1 MMKEI
6 LALTCTTAVQQFP
19 TLRAKKHPF
28 ILQDGCSKGRNK
40 IYVKPDSVVAGAK
53 EIILKVLWKL
63 VGIYVSVDDER
74 NLRRASLALSSKGS
88 DLGEVP
94 SDATGEEIVLHVC
107 MQVGSQLGIK
117 VDTMCDLMDGR
128 LLAGAWRLYNINAP
142 DIRLYPGESLFMKV
156 ANAADSD
163 LDIPLGLHHS
173 IGLFAVLYLSRLFN
187 IHELHVAASRI
198 QKAYRS
204 YRFFK
209 ALRRI
214 LESSAESQNTTK
226 PLMATYVVEAPVKPL
241 DVSRRRSQS
250 VEVENGSELENAL
263 SKAREKIE
271 GHEVTGERHE
281 QEAKPSMPTAQ
292 VVKLQAIIRGFLARN
307 RYLAMLKEKKALR
320 DHAATVI
327 QRFIRSF
334 LARRCLARMR
344 FRRVVERENAVG
356 VRTSDHVLKCDDA
369 LELPASD
376 DIFAGEDAPAAPSS
390 NGVFECEETPA
401 APASDDV
408 FFESEYVRQPAPS
421 TSTYLP
427 GEKPINLDRVL
438 KLDRDLNRN
447 EQLQKMCSNILEAC
461 ERKLSEEDETASD
474 ATNHEV
480 QVQEKPPVNELKKK
494 KEVRIFTLEERTAAA
509 VKIQAWYR
517 GVRERQRLQKHLE
530 DRREFMEAYRGNVA
544 NEEPSDVVDN
554 VALSSRPV
562 HSKIHDAVD
571 MLFDPKMYVSKV
583 GAFILN
589 RLSALSPHLCAYLVV
604 DAQGLSAILD
614 IFEQKTTGRGPA
626 TAEILSILQE
636 VFLRIVQCT
645 HPAVVAEVEANLG
658 DCVKI
663 ALHIFHAFYTNPV
676 IVDGFGRA
684 ILALHRRPNAKK
696 FFTKSKFYLSY
707 ATRRFNR
714 LPQTDPRKTVLLEMK
729 REMLSS

>member
-1 MMKEI
+1 MRS
-6 LALTCTTAVQQFP
+6 P
-19 TLRAKKHPF
+19 TSHRNCIARAHHHLNDPPCQSSRKRPGSYRK
-28 ILQDGCSKGRNK
+28 R
-40 IYVKPDSVVAGAK
+40 YVKPDSVVAGAK

-327 QRFIRSF
+327 Q
-334 LARRCLARMR
+334 
-344 FRRVVERENAVG
+344 
-356 VRTSDHVLKCDDA
+356 
-369 LELPASD
+369 
-376 DIFAGEDAPAAPSS
+376 
-390 NGVFECEETPA
+390 
-401 APASDDV
+401 
-408 FFESEYVRQPAPS
+408 
-421 TSTYLP
+421 LP

>member
-327 QRFIRSF
+327 Q
-334 LARRCLARMR
+334 
-344 FRRVVERENAVG
+344 
-356 VRTSDHVLKCDDA
+356 
-369 LELPASD
+369 
-376 DIFAGEDAPAAPSS
+376 
-390 NGVFECEETPA
+390 
-401 APASDDV
+401 
-408 FFESEYVRQPAPS
+408 
-421 TSTYLP
+421 LP

>member
-1 MMKEI
+1 MLSGWCRSIQSIDDVFAELSREVLSGTGMSLNK
-6 LALTCTTAVQQFP
+6 AFAKMGFKPTYKQGFADDYNYSVKTFADLT
-19 TLRAKKHPF
+19 
-28 ILQDGCSKGRNK
+28 DD
-40 IYVKPDSVVAGAK
+40 VKPDSVVAGAK

-88 DLGEVP
+88 DFGEVP

-142 DIRLYPGESLFMKV
+142 DIRLYP
-156 ANAADSD
+156 
-163 LDIPLGLHHS
+163 
-173 IGLFAVLYLSRLFN
+173 VLYLSRLFN

-209 ALRRI
+209 ALRRM

-250 VEVENGSELENAL
+250 VEVEDGRELENAL

-281 QEAKPSMPTAQ
+281 QEAKSSMPTAQ

-320 DHAATVI
+320 DRAATVI
-327 QRFIRSF
+327 Q
-334 LARRCLARMR
+334 
-344 FRRVVERENAVG
+344 
-356 VRTSDHVLKCDDA
+356 
-369 LELPASD
+369 
-376 DIFAGEDAPAAPSS
+376 
-390 NGVFECEETPA
+390 
-401 APASDDV
+401 
-408 FFESEYVRQPAPS
+408 
-421 TSTYLP
+421 LP

-562 HSKIHDAVD
+562 HSK
-571 MLFDPKMYVSKV
+571 
-583 GAFILN
+583 
-589 RLSALSPHLCAYLVV
+589 
-604 DAQGLSAILD
+604 
-614 IFEQKTTGRGPA
+614 
-626 TAEILSILQE
+626 
-636 VFLRIVQCT
+636 
-645 HPAVVAEVEANLG
+645 
-658 DCVKI
+658 
-663 ALHIFHAFYTNPV
+663 
-676 IVDGFGRA
+676 
-684 ILALHRRPNAKK
+684 
-696 FFTKSKFYLSY
+696 
-707 ATRRFNR
+707 
-714 LPQTDPRKTVLLEMK
+714 
-729 REMLSS
+729 